1 MLIGNVSLF
10 TQSLQKEFRKYFAE
24 DMLRNVKWSAEPQ
37 QIIQNIIKSYNQV
50 SLDLLNF
57 YMKRIKDQYSSKSFF
72 SRKEGACSA
81 RNSRSSFDSLENI
94 PQIPLF
100 KPQATPV
107 RQESSSNTTSRGVT
121 EFKANVVDLSL
132 KIPPPQKPQEKNAS
146 NLTRTQRPGQNDW
159 ADLSPDLHLVRELGM
174 NQIKKILNQVEMNY
188 AKKLREQRS
197 RTASSKVSVNQSL
210 NNSFQEDDVPYP
222 QPYPKTKTVFCSLL
236 FS

>member
-146 NLTRTQRPGQNDW
+146 NL
-159 ADLSPDLHLVRELGM
+159 
-174 NQIKKILNQVEMNY
+174 KKILNQVEMNY